1 MSNKTR
7 LQTNNTNLQSLIDKA
22 NALPDAGSGGVTSW
36 NDLTDKPFGTIG
48 ISTLVVDLQ
57 ELNEKIN
64 AGTAIMSSDGSL
76 TKVSDAIVTMDG
88 LVNGLTIM
96 LDDDDDQVLNIPYN
110 RCIEVDPGV
119 IVCGDHCA
127 YVSEDAVGVNL
138 GAFMFYEAGFYFITE
153 LIPGAVPYF
162 TNLIITTPGYTGFTV
177 IKTLDPK
184 YLPEITLG
192 LHTDGLLYIFV
203 DGSPV
208 GNGIELPSSSAT

>member
-76 TKVSDAIVTMDG
+76 IKISDAIVTMDG
-88 LVNGLTIM
+88 LVNGLTIV
-96 LDDDDDQVLNIPYN
+96 LDDEVEVLNIPYN
-110 RCIEVDPGV
+110 QCIEVVPGV
-119 IVCGDHCA
+119 IFCGNLCA
-127 YVSEDAVGVNL
+127 CISEDAVGVDL
-138 GAFMFYEAGFYFITE
+138 GAFIFYEAGFYFITE
-153 LIPGAVPYF
+153 PIPGAVPYF

-192 LHTDGLLYIFV
+192 LHTDGLLYIFI

-208 GNGIELPSSSAT
+208 GNGIELPSGSTT